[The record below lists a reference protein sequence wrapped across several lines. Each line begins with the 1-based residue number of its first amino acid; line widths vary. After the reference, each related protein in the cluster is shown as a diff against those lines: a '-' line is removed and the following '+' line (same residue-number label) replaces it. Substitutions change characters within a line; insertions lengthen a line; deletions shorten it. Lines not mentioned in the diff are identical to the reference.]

1 MSRVDALGMRTL
13 VLASSLLLCGACT
26 KERLGPSLEIG
37 TGDQDFEALH
47 DGDDAVVI
55 QGPQGG
61 FHLLGSLRATGV
73 EPGDTA
79 NVFDEN
85 NPTMHFTVSEGGDR
99 VDVSNAF
106 IQGLDEADRGLY
118 EVIGRFVFLDIQEDE
133 ELVGSVVTLRVEL
146 TDINGVVLSGEVELN
161 AVASPFNE

>member
-1 MSRVDALGMRTL
+1 MRTL
-13 VLASSLLLCGACT
+13 ALVSSLLVCGACT
-26 KERLGPSLEIG
+26 KDPEGPSLEIG
-37 TGDQDFEALH
+37 TGDQEFEPLN

-61 FHLLGSLRATGV
+61 FHLLGSLRATGI

-85 NPTMHFTVSEGGDR
+85 NPTMHFTVREDGER
-99 VDVSNAF
+99 VDASNAF
-106 IQGLDEADRGLY
+106 IQGLDEAGRGLY
-118 EVIGRFVFLDIQEDE
+118 EVVGRFVFLDIQADE
-133 ELVGSVVTLRVEL
+133 ELVGSVITLTVEL
-146 TDINGVVLSGEVELN
+146 TDINGVALSAEVELN

>member
-1 MSRVDALGMRTL
+1 MRIWCL
-13 VLASSLLLCGACT
+13 VSSLLLVGACT
-26 KERLGPSLEIG
+26 KEPLGPSLEIG
-37 TGDQDFEALH
+37 TGDQEFEALN

-61 FHLLGSLRATGV
+61 FHLLGALRATGV

-85 NPTMHFTVSEGGDR
+85 NPTMHFTVREDGER

-106 IQGLDEADRGLY
+106 IQGLDDAGRGVY
-118 EVIGRFVFLDIQEDE
+118 EVIGRFVFLDIQADE

-146 TDINGVVLSGEVELN
+146 TDINGVVLSDEVELN

>member
-1 MSRVDALGMRTL
+1 MRIWVL
-13 VLASSLLLCGACT
+13 VSSLLVVGACT
-26 KERLGPSLEIG
+26 KDPAEPSLQIG
-37 TGDQDFEALH
+37 TGDQDFEPLS

-85 NPTMHFTVSEGGDR
+85 NPTVHFTVREGGER
-99 VDVSNAF
+99 VDASNAF
-106 IQGLDEADRGLY
+106 IQGLDEAGRHTH
-118 EVIGRFVFLDIQEDE
+118 EVIGRFVFLDIQADE
-133 ELVGSVVTLRVEL
+133 ELVGSTLTFRVEL
-146 TDINGVVLSGEVELN
+146 TDVNGIELVDEVELN